1 MKRKLEDY
9 LLPIITFILV
19 IGIWEAIV
27 FIYKIQEIIL
37 PAPHQI
43 LNSILSNFNIL
54 IYHTSVT
61 SFEAIIGFLAGSFIS
76 IVIAVIFIHLPCMK
90 KSFYPYAIILQATPV
105 LALAPLLI
113 LWFGNGIMSKIVMA
127 GLVAF
132 FPVLVG
138 AVKGFSSI
146 KDESIDVFNS
156 ISATKSQIFFKLRV
170 PSSLKFIFPALKISV
185 TFAVIGA
192 TIAEFTGASE
202 GIGHLI
208 ITSSYYLDT
217 SLMFSS
223 ILMISLVGIALF
235 YFISFLEKHLVFWE
249 KEG

>member
-76 IVIAVIFIHLPCMK
+76 IVIAVIFIHLPC
-90 KSFYPYAIILQATPV
+90 
-105 LALAPLLI
+105 
-113 LWFGNGIMSKIVMA
+113 
-127 GLVAF
+127 
-132 FPVLVG
+132 
-138 AVKGFSSI
+138 
-146 KDESIDVFNS
+146 
-156 ISATKSQIFFKLRV
+156 
-170 PSSLKFIFPALKISV
+170 
-185 TFAVIGA
+185 
-192 TIAEFTGASE
+192 
-202 GIGHLI
+202 
-208 ITSSYYLDT
+208 
-217 SLMFSS
+217 
-223 ILMISLVGIALF
+223 
-235 YFISFLEKHLVFWE
+235 
-249 KEG
+249 